1 MKCNPTLSLL
11 RALSVSAF
19 VLASFQVA
27 HAAPVSATPVVD
39 IADIVGAGREA
50 HILHD
55 GQIYRLRIT
64 SNRKLILTK

>member
-1 MKCNPTLSLL
+1 MSDDQIP
-11 RALSVSAF
+11 RADANDSRK
-19 VLASFQVA
+19 VA
-27 HAAPVSATPVVD
+27 PRATVGGEIAAATPVVD